1 MSPHT
6 HETNPD
12 RDVRLLS
19 AACGVLVLFMA
30 AEVGVAIAASSL
42 ALFAD
47 AGHMLTDVLALL
59 MAVAAS
65 RLALRP
71 ARGAWTY
78 GLARLEVLSAAVN
91 GVTLLVVAAVITVEA
106 IRRLVHPADVAGG
119 PMAVTAAAGLG
130 VNVIATMLLS
140 RADRRSLNVAGAF
153 AHVVTDAAAFAATGV
168 AGLVVLGTGW
178 HRADPVAS
186 LVVVALMLVASI
198 RLLRRSG
205 VVLLEAAP
213 EHVDLGVLRE
223 HLLET
228 GDGEVLDVHDLH
240 AWTVGS
246 GLPAVSAHVV
256 VADRCFE
263 DGLAARLLDDLQNC
277 LAGHFDV
284 EHSTFQFE
292 LAGHTEH
299 EPGTH

>member
-1 MSPHT
+1 MHPHT
-6 HETNPD
+6 HEGNPD

-30 AEVGVAIAASSL
+30 AEVTVAITASSL
-42 ALFAD
+42 TLFAD

-59 MAVAAS
+59 MAVAAA
-65 RLALRP
+65 RLVRRP
-71 ARGAWTY
+71 ASGVWTF
-78 GLARLEVLSAAVN
+78 GFARLEVLSAAVN
-91 GVTLLVVAAVITVEA
+91 GVTLLVVAAVVTVEA
-106 IRRLVHPADVAGG
+106 IRRLIDPVHVAGAA
-119 PMAVTAAAGLG
+119 MAITAAAGLG
-130 VNVIATMLLS
+130 VNFVAAMLLS

-168 AGLVVLGTGW
+168 AGLIVLGTGW
-178 HRADPVAS
+178 RRADPVAS
-186 LVVVALMLVASI
+186 LVVVMLMLVASVN
-198 RLLRRSG
+198 LLRRSG

-213 EHVDLGVLRE
+213 EHVDLAVLRE

-228 GDGEVLDVHDLH
+228 GNGEVLDVHDLH

-263 DGLAARLLDDLQNC
+263 DGLAARLLDDLQHC

-284 EHSTFQFE
+284 EHSTFQLE

>member
-1 MSPHT
+1 MHSHT
-6 HETNPD
+6 HEGNPD

-19 AACGVLVLFMA
+19 AAGVALLLFMA
-30 AEVGVAIAASSL
+30 AEVAVAITASSL
-42 ALFAD
+42 ALLAD
-47 AGHMLTDVLALL
+47 AGHMLTDVLALV
-59 MAVAAS
+59 MAVAAA
-65 RLALRP
+65 RLAQRP
-71 ARGAWTY
+71 ARGVLTF
-78 GLARLEVLSAAVN
+78 GFARLEVLSAAVN
-91 GVTLLVVAAVITVEA
+91 GITLLVVAAVVTVEA
-106 IRRLVHPADVAGG
+106 IRRLIDPADVAGG
-119 PMAVTAAAGLG
+119 PMAITAAAGLG

-168 AGLVVLGTGW
+168 AGLIVLGTGW

-186 LVVVALMLVASI
+186 LVVVVLMLVASI
-198 RLLRRSG
+198 KLLRRSG

-213 EHVDLGVLRE
+213 EHVDLAVLRE

-228 GDGEVLDVHDLH
+228 GEGEVLDVHDLH

-263 DGLAARLLDDLQNC
+263 DGLAARLLDELQNC

>member
-1 MSPHT
+1 MSPHS
-6 HETNPD
+6 HDTNPD

-19 AACGVLVLFMA
+19 AAGGLLILFMA
-30 AEVGVAIAASSL
+30 AEVAVAISAHSL
-42 ALFAD
+42 ALLAD
-47 AGHMLTDVLALL
+47 AGHMLTDVLALV
-59 MAVAAS
+59 MAIAAA

-71 ARGAWTY
+71 AGGAWTY
-78 GLARLEVLSAAVN
+78 GFARLEILSAAVN
-91 GVTLLVVAAVITVEA
+91 GVTLLVVAAVVAVEA
-106 IRRLVHPADVAGG
+106 IRRLVDPANVSGG
-119 PMAVTAAAGLG
+119 PMAATAAAGLV
-130 VNVIATMLLS
+130 VNVIATLLLS
-140 RADRRSLNVAGAF
+140 RADRRSLNIAGAF
-153 AHVVTDAAAFAATGV
+153 AHVMTDAAAFAATGI
-168 AGLVVLGTGW
+168 AGLVILGTGW
-178 HRADPVAS
+178 RRVDPVAS
-186 LVVVALMLVASI
+186 LVVVVLMLVASTK
-198 RLLRRSG
+198 LLRKSG

-213 EHVDLGVLRE
+213 EHVDLLVLRE
-223 HLLET
+223 HLLES

-256 VADRCFE
+256 VSDRCFE
-263 DGLAARLLDDLQNC
+263 DGLAAQLLDELQHC

>member
-1 MSPHT
+1 MHPHT
-6 HETNPD
+6 HEGNPD

-30 AEVGVAIAASSL
+30 AEVTVAITASSL
-42 ALFAD
+42 TLFAD

-59 MAVAAS
+59 MAVAAA
-65 RLALRP
+65 RLVRRP
-71 ARGAWTY
+71 ASGVWTF
-78 GLARLEVLSAAVN
+78 GFARLEVLSAAVN
-91 GVTLLVVAAVITVEA
+91 GVTLLVVAAVVTVEA
-106 IRRLVHPADVAGG
+106 IRRLIDPVHVAGAA
-119 PMAVTAAAGLG
+119 MAITAAAGLG
-130 VNVIATMLLS
+130 VNVVAAMLLS

-168 AGLVVLGTGW
+168 AGLIVLGSGW
-178 HRADPVAS
+178 RRADPVAS
-186 LVVVALMLVASI
+186 LVVVVLMLVASVN
-198 RLLRRSG
+198 LLRRSG

-213 EHVDLGVLRE
+213 EHVDLAVLRE

-228 GDGEVLDVHDLH
+228 GNGEVLDVHDLH

-263 DGLAARLLDDLQNC
+263 DGLAARLLDDLQHC

-284 EHSTFQFE
+284 EHSTFQLE

>member
-1 MSPHT
+1 
-6 HETNPD
+6 
-12 RDVRLLS
+12 
-19 AACGVLVLFMA
+19 MA
-30 AEVGVAIAASSL
+30 AEVTVAITASSL
-42 ALFAD
+42 TLFAD

-59 MAVAAS
+59 MAVAAA
-65 RLALRP
+65 RLVRRP
-71 ARGAWTY
+71 ASGVWTF
-78 GLARLEVLSAAVN
+78 GFARLEVLSAAVN
-91 GVTLLVVAAVITVEA
+91 GVTLLVVAAVVTVEA
-106 IRRLVHPADVAGG
+106 IRRLIDPVHVAGAA
-119 PMAVTAAAGLG
+119 MAITAAAGLG
-130 VNVIATMLLS
+130 VNFVAAMLLS

-168 AGLVVLGTGW
+168 AGLIVLGTGW
-178 HRADPVAS
+178 RRADPVAS
-186 LVVVALMLVASI
+186 LVVVMLMLVASVN
-198 RLLRRSG
+198 LLRRSG

-213 EHVDLGVLRE
+213 EHVDLAVLRE

-228 GDGEVLDVHDLH
+228 GNGEVLDVHDLH

-263 DGLAARLLDDLQNC
+263 DGLAARLLDDLQHC

-284 EHSTFQFE
+284 EHSTFQLE

>member
-1 MSPHT
+1 MGPHS
-6 HETNPD
+6 HESNPD
-12 RDVRLLS
+12 RDVRLLL
-19 AACGVLVLFMA
+19 AAAGLLLLFMA
-30 AEVGVAIAASSL
+30 AEIGVAVAASSL
-42 ALFAD
+42 ALLAD

-59 MAVAAS
+59 MAVAAA
-65 RLALRP
+65 RLAQRP
-71 ARGAWTY
+71 ASGVWTF
-78 GLARLEVLSAAVN
+78 GLGRLEVLSAAVN
-91 GVTLLVVAAVITVEA
+91 GVTLLVVAAVVAVEA
-106 IRRLVHPADVAGG
+106 IRRLFHPLDVGG
-119 PMAVTAAAGLG
+119 IPMAITAAAGLG
-130 VNVIATMLLS
+130 VNLVATMLLS
-140 RADRRSLNVAGAF
+140 RADRRSLNIAGAF
-153 AHVVTDAAAFAATGV
+153 AHVMTDAAAFAATGV
-168 AGLVVLGTGW
+168 AGLIIIGTGW

-186 LVVVALMLVASI
+186 LVVVALMLVASAK
-198 RLLRRSG
+198 LLRHSG

-213 EHVDLGVLRE
+213 EHVDLIVLRE

-228 GDGEVLDVHDLH
+228 GDEVLDVHDLH
-240 AWTVGS
+240 AWTVGT

-263 DGLAARLLDDLQNC
+263 DGQAARLLDELQSC

>member
-1 MSPHT
+1 
-6 HETNPD
+6 
-12 RDVRLLS
+12 V
-19 AACGVLVLFMA
+19 
-30 AEVGVAIAASSL
+30 
-42 ALFAD
+42 
-47 AGHMLTDVLALL
+47 
-59 MAVAAS
+59 
-65 RLALRP
+65 
-71 ARGAWTY
+71 WTF
-78 GLARLEVLSAAVN
+78 GFARLEVLSAAVN
-91 GVTLLVVAAVITVEA
+91 GVTLLVVAAVVTVEA
-106 IRRLVHPADVAGG
+106 IRRLIDPVHVAGAA
-119 PMAVTAAAGLG
+119 MAITAAAGLG
-130 VNVIATMLLS
+130 VNVVAAMLLS

-168 AGLVVLGTGW
+168 AGLIVLGTGW
-178 HRADPVAS
+178 RRADPVAS
-186 LVVVALMLVASI
+186 LVVVMLMLVASVN
-198 RLLRRSG
+198 LLRRSG

-213 EHVDLGVLRE
+213 EHVDLAVLRE

-228 GDGEVLDVHDLH
+228 GNGEVLDVHDLH

-263 DGLAARLLDDLQNC
+263 DGLAARLLDDLQHC

-284 EHSTFQFE
+284 EHSTFQLE

>member
-1 MSPHT
+1 
-6 HETNPD
+6 
-12 RDVRLLS
+12 
-19 AACGVLVLFMA
+19 
-30 AEVGVAIAASSL
+30 L
-42 ALFAD
+42 AQ
-47 AGHMLTDVLALL
+47 
-59 MAVAAS
+59 
-65 RLALRP
+65 RP
-71 ARGAWTY
+71 ARGVLTF
-78 GLARLEVLSAAVN
+78 GFARLEVLSAAVN
-91 GVTLLVVAAVITVEA
+91 GITLLVVAAVVTVEA
-106 IRRLVHPADVAGG
+106 IRRLIDPADVAGG
-119 PMAVTAAAGLG
+119 PMAITAAAGLG

-168 AGLVVLGTGW
+168 AGLIVLGTGW

-186 LVVVALMLVASI
+186 LVVVVLMLVASI
-198 RLLRRSG
+198 KLLRRSG

-213 EHVDLGVLRE
+213 EHVDLAVLRE

-228 GDGEVLDVHDLH
+228 GEGEVLDVHDLH

-263 DGLAARLLDDLQNC
+263 DGLAARLLDELQNC

>member
-1 MSPHT
+1 
-6 HETNPD
+6 
-12 RDVRLLS
+12 
-19 AACGVLVLFMA
+19 
-30 AEVGVAIAASSL
+30 
-42 ALFAD
+42 
-47 AGHMLTDVLALL
+47 
-59 MAVAAS
+59 
-65 RLALRP
+65 
-71 ARGAWTY
+71 
-78 GLARLEVLSAAVN
+78 
-91 GVTLLVVAAVITVEA
+91 
-106 IRRLVHPADVAGG
+106 
-119 PMAVTAAAGLG
+119 
-130 VNVIATMLLS
+130 LLS

-168 AGLVVLGTGW
+168 AGLIVLGTGW

-186 LVVVALMLVASI
+186 LVVVVLMLVASI
-198 RLLRRSG
+198 KLLRRSG

-213 EHVDLGVLRE
+213 EHVDLAVLRE

-228 GDGEVLDVHDLH
+228 GEGEVLDVHDLH

-263 DGLAARLLDDLQNC
+263 DGLAARLLDELQNC